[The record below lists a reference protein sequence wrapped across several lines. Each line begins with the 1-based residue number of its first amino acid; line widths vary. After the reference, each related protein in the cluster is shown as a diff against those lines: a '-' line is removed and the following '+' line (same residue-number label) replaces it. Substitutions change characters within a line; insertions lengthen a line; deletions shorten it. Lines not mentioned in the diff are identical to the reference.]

1 MDTRTVQTGKTGFSV
16 CGFTTR
22 SFEEGFF
29 LRSFPDTAGVFP
41 KIASQ
46 KDFRGEHHY
55 RLYFW
60 EHDRII
66 GNTGRNAG
74 VFIVSLSG
82 TSRESHFRAVPR
94 RRPFTNQSPPHPPQH
109 AAAIV
114 ALLYLF

>member
-41 KIASQ
+41 TLASP

-55 RLYFW
+55 RLYNR
-60 EHDRII
+60 EHDGII
-66 GNTGRNAG
+66 GNTGRKAG
-74 VFIVSLSG
+74 VLIVSSSG
-82 TSRESHFRAVPR
+82 TSRELPVF
-94 RRPFTNQSPPHPPQH
+94 
-109 AAAIV
+109 
-114 ALLYLF
+114 